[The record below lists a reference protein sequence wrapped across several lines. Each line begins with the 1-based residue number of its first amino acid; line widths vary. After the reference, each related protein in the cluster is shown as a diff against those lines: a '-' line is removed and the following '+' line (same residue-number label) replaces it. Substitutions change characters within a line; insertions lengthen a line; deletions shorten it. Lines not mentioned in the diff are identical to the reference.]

1 MNSSFLRLTLRNEI
15 VLVQVIDKTSGKLL
29 GLSEDLVMINC

>member
-1 MNSSFLRLTLRNEI
+1 MNSSFLRLTLRNKI
-15 VLVQVIDKTSGKLL
+15 VFVQVIDKTSGELL